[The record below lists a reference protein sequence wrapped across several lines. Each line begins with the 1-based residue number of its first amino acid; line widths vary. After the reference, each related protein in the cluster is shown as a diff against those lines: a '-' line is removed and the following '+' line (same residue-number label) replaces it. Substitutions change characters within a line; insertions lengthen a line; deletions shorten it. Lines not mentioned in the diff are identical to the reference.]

1 MTSTSVIANNWSL
14 SDSSSH
20 QVSIEV
26 TGGSSSALTRPGVSR
41 ITIPY
46 SCLSQTMQRIH
57 RLGGRVTGVTIPQ
70 TQAEVLAAASIS
82 APQPQSSTARNTPEQ
97 TKPSDVSQGQQ
108 SKRKPNS

>member
-1 MTSTSVIANNWSL
+1 MTSTSVTANNWSL
-14 SDSSSH
+14 SDSNSH

-26 TGGSSSALTRPGVSR
+26 TRGSSSALTRPGISR

-70 TQAEVLAAASIS
+70 TQAEVLTVASS
-82 APQPQSSTARNTPEQ
+82 PAPQAQSSTARNIREQ
-97 TKPSDVSQGQQ
+97 TKPTDDSQGQQ
-108 SKRKPNS
+108 SRQKPKS